1 MIGRCGRSLSLI
13 LTVLTLWPTSVEGQ
27 GQQQGRIEPPKAIH
41 LAVCQPADGQQHIST
56 VALQTPAEQIDR
68 TQPAR
73 HPLAA
78 DVTTVGR
85 AEVRLAVGVITRYLA
100 EQAVFWIRNLIAS
113 QPPVEE

>member
-1 MIGRCGRSLSLI
+1 MVRRCGRSLSLI

-27 GQQQGRIEPPKAIH
+27 RQQPIQIESQAASH
-41 LAVCQPADGQQHIST
+41 LAVCLPI
-56 VALQTPAEQIDR
+56 ER

-85 AEVRLAVGVITRYLA
+85 ADVRLAVGVITRYLT
-100 EQAVFWIRNLIAS
+100 EQAIFWIRSLIAGQS
-113 QPPVEE
+113 DAEE